1 MMKSYSEMLQYNT
14 YSDRFN
20 YLKLNGVVGKETFGF
35 DRYLNQ
41 KFYTSTEW
49 KNIRNEVILRDKG
62 NNLGLNGF
70 TIYNGIT
77 VHHMNPITIED
88 ILENREKIFNPDFL
102 ICTSYL
108 THRSI
113 HFGEISNEFN
123 FVERKKGDTK
133 LW

>member
-1 MMKSYSEMLQYNT
+1 MMKSYSEMLQYDT